1 MEFYRQQNVTST
13 KIFSIKHLHGLDIN
27 EYPAIANTFS
37 LGNILMTYLNPN
49 YVLIPF
55 QQLLGNCQN
64 NVLLGLRL
72 SERVEKFPDP
82 TDEELQFM
90 QIYLN
95 GHITDI
101 RQSKIQYKQW
111 ILKNGFEE
119 IHNCIRI
126 TLERLYVYKE
136 IEVELKANPSAN
148 LTDRENELKLR
159 ANKFNFPDL
168 TNNINHRLAEP
179 LQYQK
184 HIETINNA
192 RNCFVHRNGIVGSK
206 DFNNSDKDK
215 LIITGN
221 RFKMFFKKGE
231 EETPAMLGKLGPEN
245 AALMLGAEEFAIEF
259 ESGKSIDIS
268 LKQFIDILN
277 TCIFFNADIDLILNG
292 NVA

>member
-1 MEFYRQQNVTST
+1 MTFV
-13 KIFSIKHLHGLDIN
+13 LHTYKLGDI
-27 EYPAIANTFS
+27 T
-37 LGNILMTYLNPN
+37 MTNLNPN
-49 YVLIPF
+49 YVLEPF
-55 QQLLGNCQN
+55 QQLLGHCQN

-72 SERVEKFPDP
+72 SEKIEKFPDP
-82 TDEELQFM
+82 TAEELQFM

-95 GHITDI
+95 RHIADI
-101 RQSKIQYKQW
+101 DQSKILYKQW

-136 IEVELKANPSAN
+136 IEVKLNANPSVN
-148 LTDRENELKLR
+148 ITYLENELKLK

-168 TNNINHRLAEP
+168 TKNINIRFSEP

-184 HIETINNA
+184 NIETINNA

-206 DFNNSDKDK
+206 DFNNNAKDK

-231 EETPAMLGKLGPEN
+231 DETPAEFGKPGPEN
-245 AALMLGAEEFAIEF
+245 AALMLGAEEFNIEF
-259 ESGKSIDIS
+259 ELGNSIDIS

-277 TCIFFNADIDLILNG
+277 TCIFFNADIDVKLKG
-292 NVA
+292 NIA